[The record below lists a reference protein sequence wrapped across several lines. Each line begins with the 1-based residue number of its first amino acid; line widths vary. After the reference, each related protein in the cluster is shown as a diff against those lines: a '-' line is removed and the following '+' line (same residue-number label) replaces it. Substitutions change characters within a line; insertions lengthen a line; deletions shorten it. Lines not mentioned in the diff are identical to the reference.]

1 MPDEQRRLPSF
12 GVTLVIIFIVVSIA
26 GVTLWQNQR
35 KADHPPTAALPDL
48 DVMCIGRID
57 GLVRTIDLDPRIPGR
72 VAELLVTEGQHVEAN
87 KPLLRLD
94 DSQLKLRE
102 EEALVAVKA
111 ADVELQAAKLEEKL
125 HPVRKDAQI
134 AAVTAAADRVAVA
147 RRVYKEKEAARS
159 FGTITAGEL
168 LVAES
173 EVKQLEQLEGIE
185 RSRRDEL
192 NLADPTLKVRAMQAK
207 RETADIALKQA
218 KNALNDCVLLAPSAG
233 TVLRVQTSVGKS
245 VTPGTPLPPIVF
257 LPDGPLV
264 IWAELEQEFLGRVKP
279 GMKATIRDDARSD
292 SPKWEGKVLRVGQL
306 VTRKRSL
313 LLEPGEI
320 NDVRTVEC
328 VISIEGET
336 KDLLVGQKMRVRLGK
351 GE

>member
-1 MPDEQRRLPSF
+1 MSDEPRRFPSF
-12 GVTLVIIFIVVSIA
+12 GVSVVILFIVASIA
-26 GVTLWQNQR
+26 GVTWWQNQKTTER
-35 KADHPPTAALPDL
+35 PSRDLPDL
-48 DVMCIGRID
+48 DVVCLGRVD
-57 GLVRTIDLDPRIPGR
+57 GLERTLDLDPRMAGR
-72 VAELLVTEGQHVEAN
+72 VAELLVAEGQHVAA
-87 KPLLRLD
+87 KTTLLKLD

-102 EEALVAVKA
+102 EEAQAAVKA
-111 ADVELQAAKLEEKL
+111 AEVEFQGTKLEEKL
-125 HPVRKDAQI
+125 HPVRKAAQE
-134 AAVTAAADRVAVA
+134 AAVMAAADRVSVA

-159 FGTITAGEL
+159 FGTITAAEL

-185 RSRRDEL
+185 KSRRDEL
-192 NLADPTLKVRAMQAK
+192 NLADPTLKVRAAQAK
-207 RETADIALKQA
+207 RDTADLVLKQA
-218 KNALNDCVLLAPSAG
+218 KKALEDCVMLAPSAG

-245 VTPGTPLPPIVF
+245 VAPSTPLPPIVF

-279 GMKATIRDDARSD
+279 GMKAVIRDDARSD
-292 SPKWEGKVLRVGQL
+292 SPKWQGTMLRVGRI

-320 NDVRTVEC
+320 NDVRTIEC
-328 VISIEGET
+328 VISIEGDT

-351 GE
+351 GD